1 MWTTSAFVKM
11 VLKLVIVRDLL
22 LLDLRV
28 LYMDCDILLFKD
40 PFPYLQQYEHLDMV
54 AQRDETLC
62 AGFMYIQP
70 TTVAKRHFFLSIME
84 MYRRGIMDQDAL
96 TITVNATDASSF
108 AYLPSDL
115 FENGHLFSMS
125 HQFFWDHP
133 GMDSLSCCE

>member
-22 LLDLRV
+22 SLDLRV

-40 PFPYLQQYEHLDMV
+40 PFPYLQRYEHLDMV

-70 TTVAKRHFFLSIME
+70 TAVSKRNFFMSIME

-96 TITVNATDASSF
+96 TIVVNATDSSSF

-115 FENGHLFSMS
+115 FENGNLFSMS
-125 HQFFWDHP
+125 HQFFWDHT
-133 GMDSLSCCE
+133 GGSSLPS

>member
-1 MWTTSAFVKM
+1 M

-40 PFPYLQQYEHLDMV
+40 PFPYLQQYEHLDIV

-70 TTVAKRHFFLSIME
+70 TTVSKRSFFLSIME

-96 TITVNATDASSF
+96 TIIIDASDNSSF

-115 FENGHLFSMS
+115 FENGRLFSMS
-125 HQFFWDHP
+125 HQFFWDRS
-133 GMDSLSCCE
+133 GAASCSSL